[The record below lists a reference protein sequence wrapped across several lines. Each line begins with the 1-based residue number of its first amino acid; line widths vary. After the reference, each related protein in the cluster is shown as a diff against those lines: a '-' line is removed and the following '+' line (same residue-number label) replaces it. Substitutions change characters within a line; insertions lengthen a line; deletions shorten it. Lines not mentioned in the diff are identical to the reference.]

1 MVAAFAADVFSP
13 GRVHRLF
20 DVGSFS
26 GRALSFR
33 KLLIAVLF
41 TGNFRRDAAR
51 DVRRETGVD
60 SRVGAFYAR
69 AFDFVGARRISI
81 YLLLL
86 SRRVLQGILG

>member
-1 MVAAFAADVFSP
+1 MVAAFVVDVFSLR
-13 GRVHRLF
+13 RVHRLF
-20 DVGSFS
+20 DVGGVS

-51 DVRRETGVD
+51 DVRRQTRMD
-60 SRVGAFYAR
+60 SRVDSFHAR

-86 SRRVLQGILG
+86 SRELLQGDVG